1 MKKTFL
7 LILFSCLLSSCS
19 HILQKNELFK
29 IQEKQIHMTGYHSL
43 YLGSDDNYHFI
54 KVGNIMGAKI
64 YRIKIE
70 EFNINNSYSYN
81 FDSPKAIPLHKYIK
95 KQL

>member
-1 MKKTFL
+1 
-7 LILFSCLLSSCS
+7 
-19 HILQKNELFK
+19 
-29 IQEKQIHMTGYHSL
+29 
-43 YLGSDDNYHFI
+43 
-54 KVGNIMGAKI
+54 MGAKI

-95 KQL
+95 KQLEQITQPLCIEC